1 MPNSLQETILAAFRQ
16 SSGGQPGDHSATSAQ
31 GLTEALGQVAPRA
44 TGSGSGSQQ
53 RIQDAFNQVSG
64 GQPDGVSSTPDQGLV
79 DALGQATQVINAQTQ
94 ATSANTD
101 ALAQNSQA
109 RTSSGAG
116 RVSDVVNTASEFLG
130 GGLSL
135 MPLVSLFSGLFG
147 GGQSQPAP
155 LAPYS
160 LPPSISRE
168 TTTNNQN
175 VVWGENGLPRA
186 IPSGGSNVATQI
198 TVQVQAMDSQS
209 FLDHSDDIAQA
220 VRQAMLNMNSINDVI
235 TSL

>member
-1 MPNSLQETILAAFRQ
+1 MPSTSQQTLLTAFNQAAGGPA
-16 SSGGQPGDHSATSAQ
+16 GGQSATSQQ
-31 GLTEALGQVAPRA
+31 GL
-44 TGSGSGSQQ
+44 
-53 RIQDAFNQVSG
+53 I
-64 GQPDGVSSTPDQGLV
+64 
-79 DALGQATQVINAQTQ
+79 DALGQAAQVIDSQTQ

-109 RTSSGAG
+109 KSSSTGG
-116 RVSDVVNTASEFLG
+116 SVSDVLNTASQFMG

-135 MPLVSLFSGLFG
+135 MPLVSLFSSLFG

-155 LAPYS
+155 LVPFS
-160 LPPSISRE
+160 LPPSLNLES
-168 TTTNNQN
+168 TTNNQD
-175 VVWGENGLPRA
+175 VVWGENGLPRSA
-186 IPSGGSNVATQI
+186 GSSGSNAGQQI

-220 VRQAMLNMNSINDVI
+220 VRQAMLNMNSINDVV